1 MTNFEDRKETFEIL
15 RDIVCLLIVIIRS
28 EWLLILFWP
37 VSIGWAYYALVSNY
51 AQNGQQKVR

>member
-1 MTNFEDRKETFEIL
+1 MTKIEDRKDTLDML

-37 VSIGWAYYALVSNY
+37 VYIGWAITLISNY

>member
-37 VSIGWAYYALVSNY
+37 VYITLVSNY